1 MYRIMEYETSSLTTG
16 LYERFDPP
24 RSSADRDQLG
34 TMTGRIVRVI
44 RHWHNTYVI
53 ARTRVALMKL
63 DDFALHDIGLRRDGI
78 AAAARNA
85 VANPDPDYPQAS

>member
-1 MYRIMEYETSSLTTG
+1 MYQIMQYETSSLTTG

-24 RSSADRDQLG
+24 RSRADRDQPG
-34 TMTGRIVRVI
+34 TMTDQMVRVI
-44 RHWHNTYVI
+44 RHWHNAYVI
-53 ARTRVALMKL
+53 ARTRAALMKL
-63 DDFALHDIGLRRDGI
+63 DAFALHDIGLSRDDI